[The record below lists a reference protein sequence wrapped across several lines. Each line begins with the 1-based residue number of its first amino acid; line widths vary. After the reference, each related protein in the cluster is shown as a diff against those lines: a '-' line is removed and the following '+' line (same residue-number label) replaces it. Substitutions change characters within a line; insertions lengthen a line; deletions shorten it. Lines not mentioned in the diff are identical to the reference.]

1 MGAKHTPN
9 AQLRLIPAARTVEIP
24 PEIVRRLID
33 ALGDLL
39 VQVATSKQ
47 TRGGS
52 DERQDSR

>member
-1 MGAKHTPN
+1 
-9 AQLRLIPAARTVEIP
+9 
-24 PEIVRRLID
+24 LID